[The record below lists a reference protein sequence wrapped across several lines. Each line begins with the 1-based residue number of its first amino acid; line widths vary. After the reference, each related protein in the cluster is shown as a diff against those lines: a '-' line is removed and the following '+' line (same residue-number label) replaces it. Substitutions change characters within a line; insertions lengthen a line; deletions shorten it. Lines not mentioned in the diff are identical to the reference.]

1 MQAAIK
7 TTVRPV
13 FTQEEQEI
21 LAKAKGILI
30 ELYQAAGEKDSVI
43 LVDRDYNELFGNNI
57 IKNVCVALEKLAT
70 VETE

>member
-7 TTVRPV
+7 TTIRPV
-13 FTQEEQEI
+13 FTKEEQEI
-21 LAKAKGILI
+21 LAKAKGILT
-30 ELYQAAGEKDSVI
+30 ELYIAAEEKDSVI